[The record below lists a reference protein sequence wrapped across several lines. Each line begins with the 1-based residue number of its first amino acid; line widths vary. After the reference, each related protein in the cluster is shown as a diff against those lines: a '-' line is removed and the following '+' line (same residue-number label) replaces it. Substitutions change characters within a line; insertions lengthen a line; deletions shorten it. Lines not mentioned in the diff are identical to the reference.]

1 MTIGRLMNLCQL
13 YAYSLYVVSNLTTLI
28 EHSVMV
34 YRDKYWVKVCR
45 ASLLSMIHQ

>member
-1 MTIGRLMNLCQL
+1 MGRLKNLCQL
-13 YAYSLYVVSNLTTLI
+13 YTNYSLYVVNNLTTLI
-28 EHSVMV
+28 EHTVMV